1 MTNNGAS
8 ETKPTRLL
16 ARTSASIP
24 ETPLERGMSRLNKAI
39 RTVVTLTA
47 TRRIYIL
54 RKKRNE
60 ETGNEEARYQTMR
73 AQLLNR

>member
-16 ARTSASIP
+16 VRTSASMP
-24 ETPLERGMSRLNKAI
+24 ETPLERGISRPNKAI

-47 TRRIYIL
+47 TRIYIL
-54 RKKRNE
+54 RKRNE
-60 ETGNEEARYQTMR
+60 ETRNEEARYQTMR